1 MPLLHGLA
9 GKISAITQMLRNASE
24 MRQFLK
30 DAFFRRTFMMHAP
43 GSDRILIFVFNPDLQ
58 I

>member
-9 GKISAITQMLRNASE
+9 GKISAITQILRNTSE

-30 DAFFRRTFMMHAP
+30 DACFRRTFMMHAP